1 MNSEIKA
8 IRSPVNVSILL
19 AALFLL
25 CFVSQAQAVPAFARQ
40 MGAPCSTCH
49 YQHFPLLNSFG
60 RSFKAS
66 GFTMSGTSNIESGSF
81 SLPANMNA
89 AMFSNVRYQKSSAKK
104 DPNTHTSNDGEFI
117 MPGETSLFIGGRVNK
132 NVGALLEGDVGAAGL
147 NGGGFLASLKIPF
160 VFQASDSVS
169 VLVDPFMSGLG
180 PSYAYETLNTGA
192 VGNHLINLVVPSA
205 ISAQQ
210 YVTPGVDS
218 EGLGAAVVSNNFFV
232 TVAKWSPNH
241 SPIDDAGQ
249 SASPDSN
256 YLRVA
261 VTPMIGSWDTAL
273 GVQVYDG
280 KSMVVGDQKYNTK
293 AMAVDAQ
300 AQGTLGD
307 MPFGV
312 YLAYAEADA
321 SKAGKEPNLFN
332 DGSKKRTAISLAA
345 ELGAFAG
352 GRGTIQLAYRTAE
365 NGYTSY
371 KTDNAA
377 TIGVTYLPSD
387 NVQFGLYQT
396 QFSGNANSKA
406 GILANGQV
414 IDATAADL
422 AQGGGSSLTSL
433 NLAVGF

>member
-1 MNSEIKA
+1 M
-8 IRSPVNVSILL
+8 
-19 AALFLL
+19 LFLL

-60 RSFKAS
+60 RAFKAS
-66 GFTMSGTSNIESGSF
+66 GFTMSGTTNIESGSF

-89 AMFSNVRYQKSSAKK
+89 AMFTNVRYQKSSGTK
-104 DPNTHTSNDGEFI
+104 DPTNKTSNDGEFI
-117 MPGETSLFIGGRVNK
+117 IPGETSLFIGGRVNK

-147 NGGGFLASLKIPF
+147 GGGFLASLKIPF
-160 VFQASDSVS
+160 VFKASDSINVI
-169 VLVDPFMSGLG
+169 VDPFTSGLG

-218 EGLGAAVVSNNFFV
+218 EGLGAAVVSNDFFV
-232 TVAKWSPNH
+232 TLAAWSPNH
-241 SPIDDAGQ
+241 TPIDAAGG
-249 SASPDSN
+249 SASPDSQ

-261 VTPMIGSWDTAL
+261 YTPMIGAWDIGV
-273 GVQVYDG
+273 GVQVYGG
-280 KSMVVGDQKYNTK
+280 KSNVVGDTTTNPPVAGANYSKFSTK
-293 AMAVDAQ
+293 ATAIDAQ
-300 AQGTLGD
+300 AQGTLGN

-312 YLAYAEADA
+312 YVAYVEAPA
-321 SKAGKEPNLFN
+321 SKAGDPNLFN
-332 DGSKKRTAISLAA
+332 DGSKKRTAYSIAA

-352 GRGTIQLAYRTAE
+352 GRGTIQLAYRAAD
-365 NGYTSY
+365 NGYGADTGY

-377 TIGVTYLPSD
+377 TIGITYLPSD
-387 NVQFGLYQT
+387 NVQFGLFQT
-396 QFSGNANSKA
+396 QFSGNANSDA
-406 GILANGQV
+406 GIQANGQV
-414 IDATAADL
+414 MDATAADL
-422 AQGGGSSLTSL
+422 GGTPGFNGGGKSLTSL